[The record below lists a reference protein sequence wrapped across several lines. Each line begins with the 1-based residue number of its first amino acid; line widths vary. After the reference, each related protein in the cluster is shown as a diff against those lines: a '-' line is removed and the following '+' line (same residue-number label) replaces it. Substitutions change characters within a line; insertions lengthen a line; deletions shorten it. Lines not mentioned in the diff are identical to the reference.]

1 MQPPFILSLPLSDS
15 LDDVEPH
22 LSSLRWH
29 RALPKDEREKWDKRA
44 ERERQRE
51 KEGEVE
57 GRCAYRDSVSVSS
70 VYCQH

>member
-22 LSSLRWH
+22 LLSLRWH

-44 ERERQRE
+44 ERKRKER
-51 KEGEVE
+51 GGVGVE
-57 GRCAYRDSVSVSS
+57 GRCV
-70 VYCQH
+70 